1 MHVNFYIAL
10 EKNRVFF
17 HYVLIINYILKLM
30 KRSIL
35 LRFLL
40 HYKAFVFGIQE
51 AAIIDLDALLL
62 MFY

>member
-1 MHVNFYIAL
+1 MQ
-10 EKNRVFF
+10 
-17 HYVLIINYILKLM
+17 
-30 KRSIL
+30 

-51 AAIIDLDALLL
+51 AAIIDLDALFL

>member
-1 MHVNFYIAL
+1 MQ
-10 EKNRVFF
+10 
-17 HYVLIINYILKLM
+17 
-30 KRSIL
+30 

-51 AAIIDLDALLL
+51 AAIIDLDALLF